1 MFGRR
6 LIFCLPL
13 IVWTYSEISF
23 SLMVRCI
30 LFPTFPGWFS
40 DAGHALSHIEW
51 KYAIRVINNI
61 TCISFTIAYMLAV
74 LEVILPEA
82 RLHASVSAGTWLIS
96 GPGKRICDVF
106 ATFRPERFSQR
117 TPFQLLMGLSFNPL
131 AYNNTP
137 MEEKKMIRKGV
148 FQGSGSKRKN

>member
-1 MFGRR
+1 MQAA
-6 LIFCLPL
+6 L
-13 IVWTYSEISF
+13 
-23 SLMVRCI
+23 CI
-30 LFPTFPGWFS
+30 M
-40 DAGHALSHIEW
+40 HIEW

-61 TCISFTIAYMLAV
+61 TCISFTLAYMLAV
-74 LEVILPEA
+74 LEVIIPKA
-82 RLHASVSAGTWLIS
+82 RLHASVSAGTRLIS

-117 TPFQLLMGLSFNPL
+117 TPFQSLMGLSYNPW